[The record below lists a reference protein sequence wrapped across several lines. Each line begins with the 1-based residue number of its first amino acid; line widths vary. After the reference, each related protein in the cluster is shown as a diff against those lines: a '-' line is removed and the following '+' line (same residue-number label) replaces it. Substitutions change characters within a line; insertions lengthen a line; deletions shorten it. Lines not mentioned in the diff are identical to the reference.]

1 MAISV
6 DKKKLI
12 NIVNEYNK
20 LGNEAY
26 HDASFLKLV
35 NSYKKDI
42 ASSPRELLSDFG
54 RDKDKLFNAVSSK
67 LNSIRSHRKS
77 YQQVF
82 DLLFGDDIPYDYN
95 FKLLP
100 YLYKNEFTYD
110 DAYSLYKSIC
120 EIEFNNLHSVVS
132 NIIDDIDNRRREAEV
147 NQDLID
153 FKESVHLNWDTF
165 NEELKSQFIDMG
177 IVDMNGNLLE
187 SITANELSN
196 LMSGEDIG
204 RNTGIDKT
212 NAMKVLEKYSTD
224 GTYRLVTLP
233 MDVISFDYSGRYF
246 TDPDLS
252 KKAIKQ
258 AQKDINDGNVRPIIV
273 SDSGEVIDGNHR
285 AIANH
290 LEGKREIEAY
300 VPSHAQIDKFDNLRT
315 RLARNG
321 QDYSDMFG
329 SPFSLNE
336 SVILE
341 SKDLHETENIVNY
354 LNSIGVDYDDLNWL
368 GSGDFGSAYSMGNGK
383 VLKVTTSDTEFAIA
397 KDIQNGNYSSF
408 AKVYDTQLIDGNKL
422 IILEELEIDSDVEDL
437 WYEMESILDSQGLPP
452 SYVGNIDLDEWK
464 DQGNDV
470 SGELEQFIND
480 MYGIA
485 YDYRRLGISAPDMRP
500 ENIGVASDGTYKAFD
515 IEDKSG
521 QFTSMTE
528 SSEGKN
534 SNYNNINDAFK
545 KWFDG
550 SKVVNNDGSPKVV
563 YHGTSKAFNEFS
575 KDKTVEPFFYFT
587 DNKSSIENG
596 EVGAQGSGEIMEVY
610 LSLKNLAGW
619 EEYDNL
625 MTDEL
630 ISRGY
635 DGIALPD
642 SDGTTYIVFN
652 PNDIKSVNN
661 NGEWSLLSNN
671 INESDGESTKSTDSD
686 NDDNE
691 DDYIELSEIH
701 EPTEEEL
708 MHGTDSEFD
717 TFKKGV
723 KGTRAYGIKDYESN
737 AHGHYFTRS
746 EEMANSFGK
755 NIIRRNIKLKKPLN
769 IISIVG
775 NSSAINELKSKYGE
789 ERAIKLIN
797 KLYDDA
803 EYILDPVVETRGDEK
818 FIEVGITNFYLDKD
832 ADGDY
837 DYTSIIGDKDVG
849 IPWDIFDNLEVGK
862 RMEERGYDGAYVDE
876 GENAVD
882 EESQI
887 SVFVINPDNYLQE
900 SLTESFNDDAGY
912 DLLKPM
918 GQSINIGDESGD
930 FINDGFS
937 VFKNP
942 YGSMRFVYSVDGDIK
957 SAIQVMSTDGGKTG
971 VIANV
976 YTHPEYRRQGIA
988 TKLMEFTRSKVKNL
1002 VHSDSLT
1009 YDGSQWKNSLNES
1022 VDTVIA
1028 YHATDSNFNE
1038 FDDKYSEI
1046 GFHFAETPELAK
1058 NAVIKTGKEPKIV
1071 KKASLSINPI
1081 LLTGQPNGFH
1091 GFRVIDD
1098 LFDRGVADEY
1108 EYDALM
1114 GKYEDLE
1121 DELSQYELKIT
1132 ISRLI
1137 RNFIK
1142 SKGYD
1147 SIKYYNEFDA
1157 GLNIEG
1163 TGEDVN
1169 AGYSYIIF
1177 DNDQVNWLNESVD
1190 NNFKNWFGNSQM
1202 VDDEGTWSSESNSIT
1217 ESIYVVTNKS
1227 IVESIADGSVYT
1239 HATTALDNKSDND
1252 NIFKYVDGE
1261 FKKVYSS
1268 LTM

>member
-212 NAMKVLEKYSTD
+212 NAKKVLEKYSTD

-470 SGELEQFIND
+470 SDELEQFIND

-521 QFTSMTE
+521 QFTSMIE
-528 SSEGKN
+528 S
-534 SNYNNINDAFK
+534 
-545 KWFDG
+545 
-550 SKVVNNDGSPKVV
+550 
-563 YHGTSKAFNEFS
+563 
-575 KDKTVEPFFYFT
+575 
-587 DNKSSIENG
+587 
-596 EVGAQGSGEIMEVY
+596 
-610 LSLKNLAGW
+610 
-619 EEYDNL
+619 
-625 MTDEL
+625 
-630 ISRGY
+630 
-635 DGIALPD
+635 
-642 SDGTTYIVFN
+642 
-652 PNDIKSVNN
+652 
-661 NGEWSLLSNN
+661 
-671 INESDGESTKSTDSD
+671 SDGESTKSIDSD

-691 DDYIELSEIH
+691 DDYTELSEIH

-746 EEMANSFGK
+746 EEMAKSFGK

-789 ERAIKLIN
+789 DRAIKLIN

-887 SVFVINPDNYLQE
+887 SVFVINPDNYSHE

-912 DLLKPM
+912 DLLKPI

-1114 GKYEDLE
+1114 EKYEDLE
-1121 DELSQYELKIT
+1121 DELSQDELKIT

-1190 NNFKNWFGNSQM
+1190 NNFKNCFGNYQI
-1202 VDDEGTWSSESNSIT
+1202 DDEGTWSSESNSII
-1217 ESIYVVTNKS
+1217 ESIYIVTNKS

-1252 NIFKYVDGE
+1252 NIFKYIDGE

-1268 LTM
+1268 LTF